1 MIYSWRLSLSA
12 TDKRYESMDR
22 YEQTRRKLLTDVVD
36 YTEEGT
42 LRQGF
47 MRDFLNFLK
56 DLDFDLVKDG
66 EDFYALFT
74 RDMERKVDF
83 SLDWPLA
90 TVVSGSKIQLLIN
103 PISFLFLKEREAR
116 ALMKHEV
123 MHLILDHHTREQ
135 TLSSRYSKLAI
146 NLAMDVA
153 VNQYIKFLPPFAQKL
168 TSVNGRLGLDLNFNE
183 TLEHYTAEIDR
194 ALAQNPRV
202 PEQLKKETG
211 VDYRRIH
218 DVWKRGN
225 DFKKEISKEK
235 LEAMLRD
242 ATKAKIPEEMTSL
255 IKPEGRPQLSWG
267 DALRRAVTSM
277 PAGRRKTVTR
287 RNRRQPHRLDLKGE
301 LRDFVPEIIVAID
314 VSASIEDQDIRH
326 YLTEILGITS
336 NYRRT
341 IRVIECDNQVRA
353 DYRIASVSDIRPAS
367 DRRGGTAFSPVF
379 ELLSRQGGQ
388 QGFLIYFTDG
398 QGEKTLT
405 VKPRHQTLWVVTG
418 KSLSL
423 DKPYGQVVYLH
434 ETKVQDTSSSGLEAM
449 RDLLHEWAR

>member
-1 MIYSWRLSLSA
+1 MSA
-12 TDKRYESMDR
+12 TDKRFESMDR
-22 YEQTRRKLLTDVVD
+22 YEKTRRKLLTDVVQ

-56 DLDFDLVKDG
+56 DIDFDLVKDG

-90 TVVSGSKIQLLIN
+90 TVISGDRIQLLVN

-123 MHLILDHHTREQ
+123 MHLILDHHTRERAL
-135 TLSSRYSKLAI
+135 TSRYSKLAI

-153 VNQYIKFLPPFAQKL
+153 VNQYIKFLPQFAEKL
-168 TSVNGRLGLDLNFNE
+168 TSVNARLGLDLNFNE

-194 ALAQNPRV
+194 ALAKSPRM

-211 VDYRRIH
+211 IDYHRIH

-225 DFKKEISKEK
+225 DLKKEVSRER

-242 ATKAKIPEEMTSL
+242 ASKSKIPEEMRSL
-255 IKPEGRPQLSWG
+255 IKAEGKPKLAWG
-267 DALRRAVTSM
+267 DALRRAITSM

-314 VSASIEDQDIRH
+314 ISASIQDQDIRH

-341 IRVIECDNQVRA
+341 IRVIECDDRVRA
-353 DYRIASVSDIRPAS
+353 DYRIASVSDIRPTS

-388 QGFLIYFTDG
+388 QSFLVYFTDG

-405 VKPRHQTLWVVTG
+405 LKPRHQTLWVVTG
-418 KSLSL
+418 KSMSL
-423 DKPYGQVVYLH
+423 EKPYGQVLYLH
-434 ETKVQDTSSSGLEAM
+434 ETKSEQKPDSGLQAM